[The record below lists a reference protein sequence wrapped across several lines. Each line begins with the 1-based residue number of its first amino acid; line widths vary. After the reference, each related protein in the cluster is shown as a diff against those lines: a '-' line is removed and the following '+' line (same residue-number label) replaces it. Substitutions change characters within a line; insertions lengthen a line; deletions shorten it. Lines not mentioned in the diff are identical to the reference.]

1 MPHTK
6 KDYLKHNI
14 NLINLFYHYS
24 FRGPVFRSSKLP
36 RSLSSI
42 AEGSQGQEQLH
53 EESRSKE
60 GKTDKSDGPGRKGIV
75 HLETPKHINKQLNLI
90 KGSISIS

>member
-1 MPHTK
+1 MLQLWQASLQISRTVR
-6 KDYLKHNI
+6 L
-14 NLINLFYHYS
+14 
-24 FRGPVFRSSKLP
+24 
-36 RSLSSI
+36 SLSGV